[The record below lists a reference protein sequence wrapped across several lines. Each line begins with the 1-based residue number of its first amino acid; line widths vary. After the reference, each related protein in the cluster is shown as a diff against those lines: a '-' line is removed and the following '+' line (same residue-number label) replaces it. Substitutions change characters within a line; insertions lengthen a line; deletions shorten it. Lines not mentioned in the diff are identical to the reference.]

1 MWSQSAGPGRR
12 EVGKMANPPTCM
24 KCGSVLLGYGW
35 SKELNFPVHFC
46 TKCREKEE
54 AAKKTEREA
63 A

>member
-1 MWSQSAGPGRR
+1 
-12 EVGKMANPPTCM
+12 MANPPTCM